1 MKRLKSILPF
11 LKGFN
16 TLLDVGTD
24 HGKLPVMALNQD
36 LIKKAYA
43 SDNKEGPLNAAKKTL
58 LENDLFAKITLLKGD
73 GLEILEE
80 DVDVCVIA
88 GMGGKTIQKMLINAD
103 FKNIKRFIIQ
113 ATNHLNS
120 VRVLTVLK
128 ALHLKEEIL
137 IMDKDIPYITM
148 VFERESK
155 PLNEKECYFGTHLID
170 SKNLEYKKLLEKDY
184 QFLNQLLSQIKE
196 DKQPKEMVKKRMYL
210 KEILD
215 EWT

>member
-1 MKRLKSILPF
+1 
-11 LKGFN
+11 
-16 TLLDVGTD
+16 
-24 HGKLPVMALNQD
+24 MALNQD

-58 LENDLFAKITLLKGD
+58 LENDLLDKITLLKGD
-73 GLEILEE
+73 GLEILES

-88 GMGGKTIQKMLINAD
+88 GMGGKTIQKMLLNAD
-103 FKNIKRFIIQ
+103 FKNIERFVIQ
-113 ATNHLNS
+113 ATNHLKS

-128 ALHLKEEIL
+128 GLYLKDEIL

-148 VFERESK
+148 VFERGCA
-155 PLNEKECYFGTHLID
+155 PLSEKECYFGTHLIE
-170 SKNLEYKKLLEKDY
+170 SKNLDYKNLLEKDY

-196 DKQPKEMVKKRMYL
+196 DKHPKEMVKKRMYL